1 MSTIINVWW
10 WRIADIILKWLPVKS
25 IYRPIFPS
33 YILISQKKDMLEILQ
48 EIYITIPV
56 KGIPSFFPPSSNLK
70 LTYQTTSAV
79 SQVIIY
85 NQNQTLAQKVWNQ
98 LHIAKRNHVYNSVN
112 FHTNL
117 LFTCNMYQLC
127 EIQSMRK
134 KRKENNLKKE
144 SSPCYNVKIFLEI
157 ILLLDEENFLL
168 YRTKFFSVYSAIKS
182 GKGKL
187 YHDCCIFKPLTNNQ
201 PKFWLDEL
209 THVTLVYP

>member
-1 MSTIINVWW
+1 M
-10 WRIADIILKWLPVKS
+10 KS

-70 LTYQTTSAV
+70 LIYQTTSAV
-79 SQVIIY
+79 LQVIIY
-85 NQNQTLAQKVWNQ
+85 KRSKIKTKTLAQKIWNQ

-144 SSPCYNVKIFLEI
+144 SSPCYNVKFFLEI
-157 ILLLDEENFLL
+157 ILLLDEEEFLL
-168 YRTKFFSVYSAIKS
+168 YRTKFFQFIVQSRVE
-182 GKGKL
+182 KGN
-187 YHDCCIFKPLTNNQ
+187 CIMIAVSSN
-201 PKFWLDEL
+201 
-209 THVTLVYP
+209 Y